1 MLDERTR
8 KLLDDMK
15 GNTSLIKEPTNDYE
29 FLEAVVEAL
38 RQARRSWTKSFDL
51 SYIIINQEDKCI
63 DMVVYENG
71 KKAKQPRT
79 EGYTLFVTPEGEM
92 NAREILKEYGISSE
106 VRTMKSMTNLG
117 LMRDG
122 YYSMKLNLS
131 FDTMTKG
138 LSFVYTLKVNL
149 WNYKKAKK
157 ILILEKDR
165 YICK

>member
-1 MLDERTR
+1 MVKVLYATDA
-8 KLLDDMK
+8 
-15 GNTSLIKEPTNDYE
+15 
-29 FLEAVVEAL
+29 AVV
-38 RQARRSWTKSFDL
+38 
-51 SYIIINQEDKCI
+51 
-63 DMVVYENG
+63 
-71 KKAKQPRT
+71 
-79 EGYTLFVTPEGEM
+79 M

-138 LSFVYTLKVNL
+138 LSFVYTLKVYL

-157 ILILEKDR
+157 ILTLEKDR
-165 YICK
+165 YICE